1 VSHFLKNHEL
11 TFALIIR
18 NYDLSLSYAKF
29 LQSSGIVPNNW
40 MLNRQPVA
48 NEQVSQTVY
57 SNGVNVIGE
66 PNRCLFGEILDDKTL
81 EDCLSPEIVQSYV
94 SKLSNLDYY
103 AFGINFQA
111 YLPLDSLGLES
122 YQDFYNQI
130 LVSGSWQKHGNKP
143 VQTELKLV
151 YELEHCNFSLTVNE
165 GKLRQPD
172 SEALPIILFS
182 GNFAYELDR
191 ELETERADKIKE
203 IVGNWQN
210 EMHTFQKIVSDFPLE
225 TEEKLL
231 VALEA

>member
-1 VSHFLKNHEL
+1 
-11 TFALIIR
+11 
-18 NYDLSLSYAKF
+18 
-29 LQSSGIVPNNW
+29 
-40 MLNRQPVA
+40 
-48 NEQVSQTVY
+48 
-57 SNGVNVIGE
+57 
-66 PNRCLFGEILDDKTL
+66 
-81 EDCLSPEIVQSYV
+81 
-94 SKLSNLDYY
+94 
-103 AFGINFQA
+103 
-111 YLPLDSLGLES
+111 
-122 YQDFYNQI
+122 
-130 LVSGSWQKHGNKP
+130 